1 MKRYFI
7 PTIIL
12 ASLLLTACGG
22 LSTAS
27 AATSISEGLKISFS
41 GETLFTGGEENQ
53 EIVVDVENKGQHPIR
68 GNQIQAT
75 LKGIDPADF
84 GLTTASLTKTLG
96 STTLEGIELLQGE
109 VIPGGEESF
118 IWQITPTDRE
128 RALAIEVDI
137 CYNYQ
142 TESTTDYCVR
152 ENNNEESQICQPTG
166 NKKHANIRAPIKITQ
181 STQTINT
188 NTKSELILTFT
199 NTADGTPYTPN
210 TNFCTKNNK
219 NKIEVHIDPN
229 KEFCGNTNC
238 IKCTDLKRTPTTNH
252 NAAKAGILEFP
263 SDSKKTQITCKIT
276 NPIQENTQE
285 KITILTKYQY
295 KQKTTTQIKITPTD
309 NAQTELPEQPNRPA
323 PTPPAR
329 TGTADTTTG
338 GNRDQ
343 ATTTG
348 TTTTPLQ
355 QCLNRINVE
364 DQIIEVQTGETL
376 TCATYDTVMSPGV
389 VAEIRNE
396 ATQAPQPPLCGKVC
410 SNNQSHSKLCETGI
424 GCVTISCDP
433 TNRSIEIV
441 TKPGGTERKDCPSGQ
456 MCTDDTIG
464 CVPQESG

>member
-84 GLTTASLTKTLG
+84 GLTPASLTKTLG

-309 NAQTELPEQPNRPA
+309 NPQEEPTQPLPATPPA
-323 PTPPAR
+323 TPGEPTPPA
-329 TGTADTTTG
+329 A
-338 GNRDQ
+338 NP
-343 ATTTG
+343 TTG
-348 TTTTPLQ
+348 TTPPTMEVSRWPQ
-355 QCLNRINVE
+355 QCLDRINTEGNPIALE
-364 DQIIEVQTGETL
+364 DDEKITCRHLPVYDPPGIYVQIRPDNEQHQTL
-376 TCATYDTVMSPGV
+376 RFVDPTC
-389 VAEIRNE
+389 
-396 ATQAPQPPLCGKVC
+396 Q
-410 SNNQSHSKLCETGI
+410 KLCPESCQHDV
-424 GCVTISCDP
+424 GCANTCP
-433 TNRSIEIV
+433 TPTSEIV
-441 TKPGGTERKDCPSGQ
+441 INEYTGTTSISNCGEDETCVAGVG
-456 MCTDDTIG
+456 CTTQDNSDG
-464 CVPQESG
+464 